1 MKPASRS
8 NAERSAPD
16 NDEDIAFPKA
26 LAGHE
31 HCPVRHVLDRL
42 GDAWSFLLV
51 IHLGEGPQRFNA
63 LKRKIDGI
71 SQRMLTLTLRK
82 LERDG
87 LVSRTVHPTTPP
99 QVEYALTKLGR
110 SLSGPINT
118 LTTWAAKHQSEVD
131 ASREAF
137 DRQHAKPKPRLR
149 AIAGARAAI

>member
-1 MKPASRS
+1 MAGKTASRS
-8 NAERSAPD
+8 GETGEN
-16 NDEDIAFPKA
+16 NAFPPA

-87 LVSRTVHPTTPP
+87 LVSRTVHATTPP

-118 LTTWAAKHQSEVD
+118 LTAWAAKHQGQVN
-131 ASREAF
+131 AARTAF
-137 DRQHAKPKPRLR
+137 DRQHAAPKPRLR
-149 AIAGARAAI
+149 AVASARAAI

>member
-1 MKPASRS
+1 MKPVARS
-8 NAERSAPD
+8 NGDRSAPNGD
-16 NDEDIAFPKA
+16 DGNAFPRA

-87 LVSRTVHPTTPP
+87 LVSRTVHATTPP

-118 LTTWAAKHQSEVD
+118 LTAWASKHQSEVD
-131 ASREAF
+131 AAREVF
-137 DRQHAKPKPRLR
+137 DRQHVKPKPRLR
-149 AIAGARAAI
+149 AITSARAAI